1 MKKTLAC
8 ILLLVAS
15 AATADGVEF
24 NAKDGWIR
32 SAPPGARAM
41 AGYVTL
47 GNAAKQPLKIVEASS
62 AAFEAIVFHE
72 SYEEDGISRMRAMP
86 SLTIPADGSLP
97 LAPGGVHLMLLRP
110 TRELA
115 EGTTVIVDLVTEEG
129 DPLPVVMKVRKG
141 DDSSA
146 DHSNH

>member
-8 ILLLVAS
+8 LLLLVAS
-15 AATADGVEF
+15 AASADGVEF
-24 NAKDGWIR
+24 TAKDGWIR
-32 SAPPGARAM
+32 AAPSGAKSM

-47 GNAAKQPLKIVEASS
+47 GNGAKQPLKIVEASS

-86 SLTIPADGSLP
+86 ALTLPAEGSME
-97 LAPGGVHLMLLRP
+97 LAPGGIHLMLLRP
-110 TRELA
+110 TREIA
-115 EGTTVIVDLVTEEG
+115 EGATVIVDFVTEAG

-141 DDSSA
+141 EDGGG